1 MKKTGSLLVLIALL
15 LSLALNAA
23 AEGSSFEETI
33 DWDAEYDVVVAG
45 FGGAGGVAAITA
57 ADNGAKTL
65 LLEKGPEGKAGGNTR
80 FAAQLLLAPTEREGA
95 ITYFKAM
102 RGGYSNQTDDMI
114 DLIVDGAMQIP
125 SWLVSMGVPEEDIH
139 FYPLVEYPAL
149 PGAEAISTAFIGDSF
164 FTSEFWKVVYRNVN
178 ERSENL
184 DVWYAAPAVH
194 LIQDPTT
201 KIIHGV
207 EVEQNGKTVKVRAKN
222 GVVLAVGGFENNIDM
237 VQNYVQM
244 PEAYS
249 KGARYNTGDGV
260 KMAIEVG
267 ADLWHMSTLS
277 GPDINFVNP
286 ETGVAPGYNFNSS
299 EGTNMFTGFAKG
311 SCMVIG
317 GDGTRFIDETTSP
330 SHGHVNNHGT
340 WVSQQIPVNSW
351 MVYDSTNTRSVYLS
365 FSEGNKEEIE
375 KGWIIKA
382 DTLEEL
388 AEKMNVPVKNFLA
401 TVERYNRFCEA
412 GFDAD
417 FGAAADGETVY
428 DGTTV
433 TTVTQHPEYLVP
445 IAEGPFYAMPL
456 KPTFTNTQ
464 GGARRNAQCEIVDT
478 MGNPIPHLYSAGE
491 FGSFYTDIYNGG
503 GNLGECVFSGRVAG
517 ANAAAV
523 KTDVSAESMLKK
535 EAYDGRSTTA
545 EFVTGDNEYI
555 GVAMGMGGEVYVKVT
570 MDGEKIA
577 AVEVVK
583 QAETVG
589 IGDKAIE
596 AVPAAIVAAN
606 GTDVD
611 GVTGATVTSDAIKN
625 AVKAA
630 IENAK

>member
-1 MKKTGSLLVLIALL
+1 MKRL
-15 LSLALNAA
+15 LSLLLTLSLMAFGFTAI
-23 AEGSSFEETI
+23 AEEPFEATI

-80 FAAQLLLAPTEREGA
+80 FAAQLLLSPSDREGA

-102 RGGYSNQTDDMI
+102 RGGYDNQSDEVI
-114 DLIVDGAMQIP
+114 DLIVDGSMAIP
-125 SWLVSMGVPEEDIH
+125 EWLKSMGVAEEDISS
-139 FYPLVEYPAL
+139 YPLVEYPNL
-149 PGAEAISTAFIGDSF
+149 PGAEAIQTVFIGGNF
-164 FTSEFWKVVYRNVN
+164 FTSEFWKVVYTNATSRD
-178 ERSENL
+178 NL
-184 DVWYAAPAVH
+184 DIWYSAPAVH
-194 LIQDPTT
+194 LIQDPAT

-207 EVEQNGKTVKVRAKN
+207 QVEQNGQTLNVRAKN
-222 GVVLAVGGFENNIDM
+222 GVVLAVGGFENNEDM
-237 VQNYVQM
+237 IENYLQM

-260 KMAIEVG
+260 RMAIEVG

-286 ETGVAPGYNFNSS
+286 ETGVAPGYNFNTS

-340 WVSQQIPVNSW
+340 WVSQQIPTNSW

-375 KGWIIKA
+375 KGWIIQA

-388 AEKMNVPVKNFLA
+388 AEKMNVPVDNFLA
-401 TVERYNRFCEA
+401 TVERYNGFCEA

-417 FGAAADGETVY
+417 FGAVANGETVY

-433 TTVTQHPEYLVP
+433 TTISAHPEYLVP
-445 IAEGPFYAMPL
+445 IKEGPFYAMPL

-464 GGARRNAQCEIVDT
+464 GGARRNAQCEVLDT

-503 GNLGECVFSGRVAG
+503 GNLAECVFSGRVAG
-517 ANAAAV
+517 ANAAEA
-523 KTDVSAESMLKK
+523 KDDVSAETMLKK
-535 EAYDGRSTTA
+535 EAYDGRSAAA
-545 EFVTGDNEYI
+545 EIELGENEYL
-555 GVAMGMGGEVYVKVT
+555 GTAMGMGGEVVVKVT
-570 MDGEKIA
+570 YADETIS

-596 AVPAAIVAAN
+596 EIPGAIVAAN
-606 GTDVD
+606 STEVD
-611 GVTGATVTSDAIKN
+611 SVTGATVTSNAIME
-625 AVKAA
+625 AVASA
-630 IENAK
+630 IEAAK

>member
-1 MKKTGSLLVLIALL
+1 MKKTICLLMALLIAAMAFTA
-15 LSLALNAA
+15 LA
-23 AEGSSFEETI
+23 EDKPFEATV

-57 ADNGAKTL
+57 ADAGAKTL

-80 FAAQLLLAPTEREGA
+80 FAAQLLLSPSEREGA

-102 RGGYSNQTDDMI
+102 RGGYTNQTDDMI
-114 DLIVDGAMQIP
+114 ELIVDGAMAIP
-125 SWLVSMGVPEEDIH
+125 EWLKTMGVDEADISY
-139 FYPLVEYPAL
+139 YPLVEYPSL
-149 PGAEAISTAFIGDSF
+149 PGAEAIQTLFIGGNF
-164 FTSEFWKVVYRNVN
+164 FTSEFWKVVYNNVN
-178 ERSENL
+178 ARAETL

-194 LIQDPTT
+194 LIQDPAT

-207 EVEQNGKTVKVRAKN
+207 QVEQNGQTLNVRAKN

-237 VQNYVQM
+237 IQNYVQM

-286 ETGVAPGYNFNSS
+286 ETGVAPGYNFNTS

-311 SCMVIG
+311 SCMVVG

-388 AEKMNVPVKNFLA
+388 AGMMKVPVDKFMA
-401 TVERYNRFCEA
+401 TVERYNGFCEA

-417 FGAAADGETVY
+417 FGAVASGETVY

-433 TTVTQHPEYLVP
+433 TTIAQHPEYLVP
-445 IAEGPFYAMPL
+445 IKEGPFYAMPL
-456 KPTFTNTQ
+456 YPTFTNTQ
-464 GGARRNAQCEIVDT
+464 GGARRNAQCEVVDT
-478 MGNPIPHLYSAGE
+478 QGNPIPHLYSAGE

-523 KTDVSAESMLKK
+523 KADVTADSLLAK
-535 EAYDGRSTTA
+535 EPYDGRSMQAAIETA
-545 EFVTGDNEYI
+545 ENEFVGT
-555 GVAMGMGGEVYVKVT
+555 AMGMGGEVTVKVT
-570 MDGEKIA
+570 VADGVPT

-596 AVPAAIVAAN
+596 AVPAAIVAA
-606 GTDVD
+606 GSTDVD
-611 GVTGATVTSDAIKN
+611 GVTGATVTSDAIKAAVN
-625 AVKAA
+625 AAL
-630 IENAK
+630 ESAK